1 MIRTLVQVKIS
12 PKALENRPEWDYE
25 AVKSVLP
32 LVHIA
37 QLLASEVRA
46 RVITQSMDADGN
58 RFSLYADNRE
68 KDYVFWVD
76 KSKPQPGA
84 GRIIGPTPKTGVV
97 GYKSSRAY
105 HESLT
110 GASHKNFYVSGKM
123 WKSLRVRAM
132 SPHRVIV
139 AFYGS
144 SEGWFK
150 KGPKG
155 RKTRNADKAFYAAK
169 RERLG
174 LLWVSDEEADRV
186 YKFLLEM
193 YDAKLSVL
201 LRERDNRFQVSRTAG
216 RIQRAIKRSERKL
229 VKINSAN

>member
-1 MIRTLVQVKIS
+1 MIRTLVKVKIS
-12 PKALENRPEWDYE
+12 PKALEGRPEWDYQ

-32 LVHIA
+32 LVQIA

-46 RVITQSMDADGN
+46 RVVTQSMDADGK
-58 RFSLYADNRE
+58 RFSMYADNE
-68 KDYVFWVD
+68 QKDYIFWVD
-76 KSKPQPGA
+76 KSKPQPGT
-84 GRIIGPTPKTGVV
+84 GRIVGPTPRTGTV
-97 GYKSSRAY
+97 GYKSSRSY
-105 HESLT
+105 HENLT

-155 RKTRNADKAFYAAK
+155 RKTRNADKAFYAAR

-174 LLWVSDEEADRV
+174 VLWVSDAEADRV
-186 YKFLLEM
+186 YKFLEEM

-201 LRERDNRFQVSRTAG
+201 LRERDNSFKVARTAG
-216 RIQRAIKRSERKL
+216 RIKRAIKRSERKL
-229 VKINSAN
+229 TRISSAN